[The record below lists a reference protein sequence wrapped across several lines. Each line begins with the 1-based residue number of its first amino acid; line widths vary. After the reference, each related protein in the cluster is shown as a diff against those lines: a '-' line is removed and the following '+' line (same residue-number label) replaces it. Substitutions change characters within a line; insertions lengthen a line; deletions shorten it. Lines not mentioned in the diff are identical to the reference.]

1 MRALV
6 EDPYALAAGLGLKI
20 PPSVV
25 VADAAHARGV
35 DLGTPRVVVKAVSP
49 AIVHK
54 TEAGAVAIVP
64 VERVAETVAAMAARL
79 ASYPVEGYRIFAC
92 VEHERTFGRELLLG
106 MRWTED
112 FGPVVTLAAGGVHAE
127 HLARSLAP
135 GRDVAILSPSLA
147 APATIEAALRATA
160 VGPLLLDGFRGQPPL
175 IGREPLL
182 ALLARALAFAGEHL
196 PEDFLDF
203 EVNPLVVTDD
213 GLWALDARAKAGRPR
228 GAQVAARPLEK
239 IGRLLLPR
247 SIAIAGV
254 SSRRNPGRVILENVL
269 AEGFDAANVRVIK
282 PGEREIDG
290 IACVGSVA
298 ELAAPVDLLVL
309 SVDAVS
315 GVEAIEQACET
326 GLAESVVLIPGGL
339 GEREGTEG
347 LESRLR
353 SALAGARAHG
363 GGPVVNGGN
372 CLGVRSAP
380 GRYDTMFIPGVKI
393 GRAPLDRREAAAPLS
408 IVSQSGAFACARA
421 TTLGGVEPR
430 HLISIGNQIDLT
442 VGDYVRWLQDD
453 PGTEIVACYV
463 EGFRPLDGAAW
474 IEAAAGLVGSG
485 RDVLLYRAGRTAEG
499 AGAAASHTASIAGDF
514 AVLRAL
520 ASQAGVVLAE
530 SVEDFDD
537 LVRLF
542 VRLRGRRLPGLRL
555 GAMSNAGFECV
566 AFGDALGPFRF
577 ARFGAATE
585 SRLAAILD
593 RTRLSGIVAPHNP
606 FDATPIL
613 ADAAFAE
620 SVEAILDDP
629 GVDAA
634 IVGCVPMTP
643 ALATLP
649 VEAREGN
656 VAARLGTLYAASTKP
671 WVVVVDGGPH
681 YDPMRSEL
689 ERAGVPVFRTAD
701 RALRL
706 LGAWASTRDPGRSS
720 SGAPRGR

>member
-6 EDPYALAAGLGLKI
+6 EDPYALAAELGLKV
-20 PPSVV
+20 PPSVLV
-25 VADAAHARGV
+25 RDAAHARGL
-35 DLGTPRVVVKAVSP
+35 DLKTPRVVVKAVSS

-64 VERVAETVAAMAARL
+64 AERAAEAVAAMEARL
-79 ASYPVEGYRIFAC
+79 AAFPVEGYRIFAC
-92 VEHERTFGRELLLG
+92 VEHERSFGRELLLG

-127 HLARSLAP
+127 HLARSFVP
-135 GRDVAILSPSLA
+135 GADVAILSPVLA
-147 APATIEAALRATA
+147 GPAVLERALRATA
-160 VGPLLLDGFRGQPPL
+160 VGPLLLDGLRGRPPL
-175 IGREPLL
+175 IGRDALL
-182 ALLARALAFAGEHL
+182 DLLARALAFARENL
-196 PEDFLDF
+196 PGRMLDF
-203 EVNPLVVTDD
+203 EINPLVVTDD
-213 GLWALDARAKAGRPR
+213 GLFALDARAAAGRAR
-228 GAQVAARPLEK
+228 GATPPERPIEK
-239 IGRLLLPR
+239 IGRLLRPR

-269 AEGFDAANVRVIK
+269 AEGFDPAHVRVIK
-282 PGEREIDG
+282 PGARDIDG
-290 IACVGSVA
+290 IPCVPSVA
-298 ELAAPVDLLVL
+298 GLEPPVDLLVL

-326 GLAESVVLIPGGL
+326 GRAESVVLIPGGL
-339 GEREGTEG
+339 GEREGTEA

-353 SALAGARAHG
+353 SALASARARG
-363 GGPVVNGGN
+363 IGPVVNGGN

-380 GRYDTMFIPGVKI
+380 GRYDTMFIPGVKL
-393 GRAPLDRREAAAPLS
+393 GREPLERREAAAPLS
-408 IVSQSGAFACARA
+408 VVSQSGAFACARA

-442 VGDYVRWLQDD
+442 AGDYLRWLKDD
-453 PGTEIVACYV
+453 AGTEIVACYV

-474 IEAAAGLVGSG
+474 IEAAAGIVASG
-485 RDVLLYRAGRTAEG
+485 RDVILYRAGRTAEG
-499 AGAAASHTASIAGDF
+499 AGAAASHTAAIAGDF

-520 ASQAGVVLAE
+520 ARQAGVVLAE
-530 SVEDFDD
+530 TVEDFDD

-542 VRLRGRRLPGLRL
+542 VRLRGRRLAGARL

-566 AFGDALGPFRF
+566 AFGDALGPFAF
-577 ARFGAATE
+577 ARFAPGTA

-593 RTRLSGIVAPHNP
+593 RARLSGIVAPHNP

-613 ADAAFAE
+613 PDAPFGEA
-620 SVEAILDDP
+620 VEAILDDP

-643 ALATLP
+643 ALATL
-649 VEAREGN
+649 AAEGGPDD
-656 VAARLGTLYAASTKP
+656 VASRLGSLFAATAKP
-671 WVVVVDGGPH
+671 WVAVVDGGPP
-681 YDPMRSEL
+681 YDAMRARL
-689 ERAGVPVFRTAD
+689 ERAGIPVFRTAD

-706 LGAWASTRDPGRSS
+706 LGLWAEVRMRAERPSPPCS
-720 SGAPRGR
+720 

>member
-6 EDPYALAAGLGLKI
+6 DDPYVLAAELGLKV
-20 PPSVV
+20 PPSIV
-25 VADAAHARGV
+25 VADAARARGV

-64 VERVAETVAAMAARL
+64 VGRVAEAVEAMAARL
-79 ASYPVEGYRIFAC
+79 AAYPVDGYRIFAC
-92 VEHERTFGRELLLG
+92 VEHERSFGRELLLG

-127 HLARSLAP
+127 HLARSFAP
-135 GRDVAILSPSLA
+135 GADAAILSPRLS

-160 VGPLLLDGFRGQPPL
+160 VGPLLLDGLRGQPPL
-175 IGREPLL
+175 IGRERLL
-182 ALLARALAFAGEHL
+182 SLLLRALAFADEHL
-196 PEDFLDF
+196 PEDLLDF

-213 GLWALDARAKAGRPR
+213 GLYALDARAKPGRPR
-228 GAQVAARPLEK
+228 AVATPARPIGK
-239 IGRLLLPR
+239 IGRLLEPR

-254 SSRRNPGRVILENVL
+254 SSRRNPGRVILENVR
-269 AEGFDAANVRVIK
+269 AEGFDPAGLRVIK

-290 IACVGSVA
+290 IACVASVA
-298 ELAAPVDLLVL
+298 ELPAPVDLLVL
-309 SVDAVS
+309 SVDAAS
-315 GVEAIEQACET
+315 GVEAIEQACGS

-353 SALAGARAHG
+353 STLAAARASG

-380 GRYDTMFIPGVKI
+380 GRYDTLFIPGAKI
-393 GRAPLDRREAAAPLS
+393 GRPPVDRREATSPLS

-442 VGDYVRWLQDD
+442 VGDYARWLKDD
-453 PGTEIVACYV
+453 PGTEILACYV

-474 IEAAAGLVGSG
+474 IQAASGFVRSG
-485 RDVLLYRAGRTAEG
+485 RDVLLYRAGRTVEG

-520 ASQAGVVLAE
+520 ARQAGVVLAE
-530 SVEDFDD
+530 TVEDFDD

-542 VRLRGRRLPGLRL
+542 VRLRGRRRRGLRL

-566 AFGDALGPFRF
+566 AFGDSLGPFRF

-585 SRLAAILD
+585 SRLATILD
-593 RTRLSGIVAPHNP
+593 RARLSGIVAPHNP

-613 ADAAFAE
+613 PDAPFVE

-629 GVDAA
+629 EVDAA

-643 ALATLP
+643 ALATLAS
-649 VEAREGN
+649 EAREGN
-656 VAARLGTLYAASTKP
+656 VAARLGSLFSASTKP
-671 WVVVVDGGPH
+671 WVVVVDGGPG
-681 YDPMRSEL
+681 YDPMRADL
-689 ERAGVPVFRTAD
+689 ERAGLPVFRTAD

-706 LGAWASTRDPGRSS
+706 LGIWARVMSGETRNPV
-720 SGAPRGR
+720 PCP